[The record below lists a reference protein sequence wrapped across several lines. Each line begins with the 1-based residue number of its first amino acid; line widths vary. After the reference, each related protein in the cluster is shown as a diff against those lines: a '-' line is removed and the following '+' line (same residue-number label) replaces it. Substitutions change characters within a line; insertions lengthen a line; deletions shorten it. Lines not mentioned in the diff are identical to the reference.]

1 MGKGFLHLKIDKRRR
16 PLAVLVI
23 GMTVTLILGVR
34 SLQAQSLTNGSELL
48 RKEAGEG
55 SYQQEVIAWIEGE
68 RILMQ
73 IPVEEQLF
81 TEQEAKQLL
90 EQAVQEVDLQ
100 LKADNSG
107 LSQVMTELR
116 FADTVCDGLV
126 EVEWVEKASDYFY
139 SDGVRKEETMLLEP
153 LECSVS
159 AVLRCQGYERT
170 YEAEITL
177 LPKEPSMQEMLL
189 KSVQEEKTVVKL
201 PKQYEGHLV
210 TWKKPMDLTFVY
222 FGLLTAAGAFFL
234 KMGEKQDEQQE
245 KEHRKE
251 LLEQEYAQIV
261 SKFTMLLSAGLSIRN
276 AWERIVG
283 IAQERTNAENPIY
296 EEMNHALQEM
306 KKGIPELEVYEQFGI
321 RTGLVSYK
329 KLMALFISYK
339 TRGSTNLLEAMN
351 AEMLQAWET
360 QKRKTRQQ
368 GEKIGTKLLFP
379 MMGMLAVV
387 FIMILVPAFLS
398 FQL

>member
-1 MGKGFLHLKIDKRRR
+1 MGKDFLHLKIDKNRR
-16 PLAVLVI
+16 PMTFFVV
-23 GMTVTLILGVR
+23 GMAVTLFLGIH
-34 SLQAQSLTNGSELL
+34 SLMDRELFNESELL

-55 SYQQEVIAWIEGE
+55 SYQQEVIAQIEGE

-81 TEQEAKQLL
+81 TEQEAEQLL
-90 EQAVQEVDLQ
+90 EQAEQEVDLQ
-100 LKADNSG
+100 LKADNPS
-107 LSQVMTELR
+107 LSQVMTELW
-116 FADTVCDGLV
+116 FVDTVCNGLV

-139 SDGVRKEETMLLEP
+139 SDGVRKEEAIFLEP

-170 YEAEITL
+170 YEAGITL
-177 LPKEPSMQEMLL
+177 LPKEPSVQEMLL

-201 PKQYEGHLV
+201 PKQYEGHPII
-210 TWKKPMDLTFVY
+210 WKKPMDLTFVY
-222 FGLLTAAGAFFL
+222 FGFLTVAGAFFL
-234 KMGEKQDEQQE
+234 KMGEKQDKQQE

-283 IAQERTNAENPIY
+283 IAQGRTKAENPIY
-296 EEMNHALQEM
+296 EEMNRALQEM
-306 KKGIPELEVYEQFGI
+306 KKGVSELEVYEQFGI

-351 AEMLQAWET
+351 AEMLQAWEM
-360 QKRKTRQQ
+360 QKRKTKQQ